1 MSDFAPETVIAGR
14 NRIGTSIAKEVSIHL
29 EILMRNAR
37 LATPRKARDLIAQIL
52 TLAVLVAVVVLS
64 SGRFRHLD
72 RLPGNFGELRAS
84 APVAAFITAAAGP
97 IGLIRDFRA
106 DNPILFVFLIVAIVM
121 VVLMLRT

>member
-1 MSDFAPETVIAGR
+1 LRLKPWLRGGTA
-14 NRIGTSIAKEVSIHL
+14 IGTSIAKEVSIHL

-52 TLAVLVAVVVLS
+52 TVAVLLAVVVLS
-64 SGRFRHLD
+64 SGRSRHGLD
-72 RLPGNFGELRAS
+72 RFPGSFGELRAS
-84 APVAAFITAAAGP
+84 APVAAFTTAAAGP